1 MTGLL
6 KCVAIELKM
15 TAENNQISQFS
26 HLCKILL
33 GVVQNITP
41 ENIQLE
47 LGHYQHSLLQM
58 DSSQVNKSG
67 SDAKLLIC
75 QLLESLEFEV
85 KPLDKPKWDYFDNSL
100 MQSLFKSC
108 EISTPG
114 ELKLLNIKKLHDI
127 LKDELNSVQNT
138 IAAGQRQHILQ
149 EIESILLFALQ
160 MNGQRSICAANV
172 KFLEAW
178 SQVTEIVFSV
188 QMAFSVALDTKQGLI
203 LEILQALLK
212 MVVPAQIMPELANLA
227 SSTVLLLLMNLRTC
241 YTSQKKENTD
251 RFDST
256 SQLFGQSMS
265 IQREPSNSAK
275 SCTLS
280 LKYILKNIIH
290 WIIVSGVGSQKLRM
304 NLYAALLNFF
314 YIVKGTSSKT
324 KLELEMR
331 DEYYVSRLDRS
342 IVRKTAGTELL
353 DDNNQV
359 EMAVEILQ
367 SFGDKLID
375 ILCHDCT
382 GGHEVINN
390 ILPLYFSQII
400 SQNIFRYAKCLLYL
414 AWTCC

>member
-26 HLCKILL
+26 HLCRILL
-33 GVVQNITP
+33 GVVQNVTS

-47 LGHYQHSLLQM
+47 LGHFQHSLMQNM
-58 DSSQVNKSG
+58 DSTSMNKNG

-75 QLLESLEFEV
+75 QLLESIQFEV

-108 EISTPG
+108 EMTTHAG
-114 ELKLLNIKKLHDI
+114 LKVLDLKKLHDI
-127 LKDELNSVQNT
+127 LKDELNSVQTT

-160 MNGQRSICAANV
+160 MNAQKSVCAANV

-178 SQVTEIVFSV
+178 SQVTEIIFSV
-188 QMAFSVALDTKQGLI
+188 QMSFSVALDTKQVLI

-212 MVVPAQIMPELANLA
+212 MVVPAQIMAELANIA
-227 SSTVLLLLMNLRTC
+227 SSTVLLLLMNLRLC
-241 YTSQKKENTD
+241 YTHHKSDTNE

-256 SQLFGQSMS
+256 SQLFGQSISMN
-265 IQREPSNSAK
+265 QEPANSPK
-275 SCTLS
+275 SSTLS
-280 LKYILKNIIH
+280 LKYILKNIIQ

-324 KLELEMR
+324 KLELEMK

-342 IVRKTAGTELL
+342 IVRKTASTELL
-353 DDNNQV
+353 DDSNQI
-359 EMAVEILQ
+359 EMAVEVLQ

-375 ILCHDCT
+375 MLCHDCT
-382 GGHEVINN
+382 GGHEVSK
-390 ILPLYFSQII
+390 L
-400 SQNIFRYAKCLLYL
+400 K
-414 AWTCC
+414 

>member
-1 MTGLL
+1 
-6 KCVAIELKM
+6 M

-33 GVVQNITP
+33 GVVQNVTP

-47 LGHYQHSLLQM
+47 LGHYQHSLMQM
-58 DSSQVNKSG
+58 DSSGVNK

-114 ELKLLNIKKLHDI
+114 GLKLLDIKKLHDI
-127 LKDELNSVQNT
+127 LKDELNSVQTT

-149 EIESILLFALQ
+149 EIESILLFGLQ

-188 QMAFSVALDTKQGLI
+188 QMTFSVALETKQGLI

-241 YTSQKKENTD
+241 YTAHKSENTD

-265 IQREPSNSAK
+265 IQREPSNSPK
-275 SCTLS
+275 SSTLS

-314 YIVKGTSSKT
+314 YIVKGSSSKT

-342 IVRKTAGTELL
+342 IVRKTTGTELL
-353 DDNNQV
+353 DDSNQI

-382 GGHEVINN
+382 GGHEVIC
-390 ILPLYFSQII
+390 I
-400 SQNIFRYAKCLLYL
+400 AVC
-414 AWTCC
+414 